1 MTEITV
7 TDLAALGSGI
17 TLIDVREADEFA
29 EARVDGATN
38 LPLSQLPGLLDQVPS
53 DETVYVMC
61 LSGGRS
67 ARATAYLEAEGR
79 DVVNVLGGI
88 SAWHGAGLPVITGG
102 SA

>member
-1 MTEITV
+1 MREITV
-7 TDLAALGSGI
+7 TDLAALGSAI
-17 TLIDVREADEFA
+17 TLVDVREVDEYTDA
-29 EARVDGATN
+29 HVEGAVN
-38 LPLSQLPGLLDQVPS
+38 LPLSQLPGLVDQVPA

-88 SAWHGAGLPVITGG
+88 SAWHGAGLPVVTGG
-102 SA
+102 AA